1 MNTDPLAPPPPTII
15 DRVIPKTVVSDE
27 DAKGKYRSAT
37 AAWVIVFIIIACI
50 TLGMIVMWWKGKTIM
65 TELSNEIIKYESV
78 ANQRRAETEVQ
89 KVLIVGAHMK
99 GDKSH
104 TQGGPQGSGKGN

>member
-1 MNTDPLAPPPPTII
+1 
-15 DRVIPKTVVSDE
+15 
-27 DAKGKYRSAT
+27 
-37 AAWVIVFIIIACI
+37 
-50 TLGMIVMWWKGKTIM
+50 MWWKGKTIM

-104 TQGGPQGSGKGN
+104 TQGGPQGSGKGNQYEINNPTVTDHLVHDDEDEDELEAIYNIDGTLNRF

>member
-15 DRVIPKTVVSDE
+15 NRVIPKSVVSDE
-27 DAKGKYRSAT
+27 DAKGKYRSAV
-37 AAWVIVFIIIACI
+37 AAWVIVFIILALI
-50 TLGMIVMWWKGKTIM
+50 TLGMMYMWWKGKTVM
-65 TELSNEIIKYESV
+65 GELSSEIIKYETV

-99 GDKSH
+99 G
-104 TQGGPQGSGKGN
+104 G

>member
-1 MNTDPLAPPPPTII
+1 
-15 DRVIPKTVVSDE
+15 
-27 DAKGKYRSAT
+27 
-37 AAWVIVFIIIACI
+37 
-50 TLGMIVMWWKGKTIM
+50 M

-78 ANQRRAETEVQ
+78 ANQRRSETEVQ

-99 GDKSH
+99 GDKNQ